1 MMVMVVMVGM
11 RTRMTTVTS
20 DNNGLFSALW
30 AGFAHN
36 SCSTGMIIDHDAHDV
51 YDYYHGRN
59 KGHMLLLIM
68 FPTQSMLFSRPD
80 IDTFVGSLSTV
91 LQFA

>member
-1 MMVMVVMVGM
+1 MGYFLLCEQDLP
-11 RTRMTTVTS
+11 TILTP
-20 DNNGLFSALW
+20 LAY
-30 AGFAHN
+30 
-36 SCSTGMIIDHDAHDV
+36 HDAHDG